1 MARKPNTEQRR
12 QEIVDGLC
20 QVIATTGYAGATIQ
34 MIAAASG
41 LAPGLIHYH
50 FRDKREILVAL
61 VESLAGY
68 ARERYERRAE
78 LATTPQQR
86 LQAYIDARLAL
97 GEDAKPDAVA
107 AWVRIGEQA
116 VRDADVRE
124 VYQQAV
130 AGELVLIRSLLRACL
145 QNAGKRARKVDHLAA
160 GLLAF
165 VEGVFVL
172 ATNAR
177 SLLPKGFA
185 ADMATTWIGR
195 YISGEPDVDRAVCAM
210 GKQVVHKRAGLPGR
224 KCK

>member
-12 QEIVDGLC
+12 QEIVDGLR
-20 QVIATTGYAGATIQ
+20 QVIATAGYAGATIQ

-41 LAPGLIHYH
+41 LAPGLVHYH

-78 LATTPQQR
+78 LATTPNQR
-86 LQAYIDARLAL
+86 LQAYIAARLAY
-97 GEDAKPDAVA
+97 GADAKPDAVA

-130 AGELVLIRSLLRACL
+130 SRELVLIRSLLRACL
-145 QNAGKRARKVDHLAA
+145 LDAGKRARKVDHLAA

-165 VEGVFVL
+165 VEGAFVL
-172 ATNAR
+172 ASNAR
-177 SLLPKGFA
+177 SLVPKGFA
-185 ADMATTWIGR
+185 ADMATTWINR
-195 YISGEPDVDRAVCAM
+195 YIAGEPDSDRKLGASS
-210 GKQVVHKRAGLPGR
+210 K
-224 KCK
+224 